1 MSRIFLKARRP
12 PRRVDVSDVR
22 RLVSTLGGNNFAA
35 TSAVSD
41 SWVDNHLL
49 EEKVEKYTVNV
60 PYTVQE
66 EVDVTVCKMVP
77 TTVTVPVWSNGVAVG
92 AGSAVGAGCGGAAA
106 SNGAGSGCGGCGT
119 PAPAASG
126 CGCN

>member
-49 EEKVEKYTVNV
+49 EEKVEKYSVFHPTPISLEHFVNFG
-60 PYTVQE
+60 QQASAQSSFLFLKRE
-66 EVDVTVCKMVP
+66 L
-77 TTVTVPVWSNGVAVG
+77 PVR
-92 AGSAVGAGCGGAAA
+92 
-106 SNGAGSGCGGCGT
+106 
-119 PAPAASG
+119 
-126 CGCN
+126 